1 MKEFKP
7 LIIINILC
15 FTSLFAFMPIAG
27 PIVRKLFLEE
37 WHAGLIVSLTGLA
50 WIFLSRFWG
59 KKSDIYGRRNIL
71 LIALVGFFISYLILA
86 IFIDYAV
93 VNPPLV
99 IISLTI
105 FTLIRVLNGGF
116 YSAIQPTSSALIA
129 DKIEPSKR
137 NSYMASLGAS
147 SGVGT
152 VLGSILAGAL
162 AIYGLAVPIY
172 LSTFLL
178 LIAIFILVF
187 FFEKDKKIYKT
198 SKESQTNQSL
208 SFFDKR
214 LRLVMFV
221 GFLVTFANITSQICI
236 GFFVL
241 DKFDL
246 DENKGAVLIGYIFT
260 IIGIIY
266 ILTQLAVSKL
276 KSIKP
281 ISWLF
286 IGSILAMIGYI
297 SILFISTKIELTIS
311 YSITTVGFGMLIP
324 AYMAITANSVESHE
338 QGVAAGTVS
347 SMQGIAVITAPLI
360 STIFYE
366 INLNFPF
373 IFSGISFLILVFI
386 ILFYRKKELYQK

>member
-246 DENKGAVLIGYIFT
+246 DENKGATLIGYIFT
-260 IIGIIY
+260 IIGIVY

-281 ISWLF
+281 ISWLL
-286 IGSILAMIGYI
+286 IGSILAMIGYV

-311 YSITTVGFGMLIP
+311 YGITTVGFGMLIP

-338 QGVAAGTVS
+338 QGIAAGTVS
-347 SMQGIAVITAPLI
+347 SMQGVAVITAPLV

>member
-59 KKSDIYGRRNIL
+59 KKSDIFGRKNIL

-105 FTLIRVLNGGF
+105 FTLIRVLNGVF
-116 YSAIQPTSSALIA
+116 YSAMQPTSSALIA

-152 VLGSILAGAL
+152 VLGSILAGSL

-187 FFEKDKKIYKT
+187 FFEKDKKIYQT
-198 SKESQTNQSL
+198 SKVNQTNQSL

-246 DENKGAVLIGYIFT
+246 DEEKGAALIGYIFT
-260 IIGIIY
+260 IIGVIY
-266 ILTQLAVSKL
+266 ILTQLVVSKL
-276 KSIKP
+276 KYIKP
-281 ISWLF
+281 ISWLLL
-286 IGSILAMIGYI
+286 GSILAMIGYI
-297 SILFISTKIELTIS
+297 SILFISTKIELTLS
-311 YSITTVGFGMLIP
+311 YGITTVGFGMLIP

-338 QGVAAGTVS
+338 QGIAAGSVS
-347 SMQGIAVITAPLI
+347 SMQGIAVIVAPLV

-386 ILFYRKKELYQK
+386 ILFYRKKELYKN

>member
-246 DENKGAVLIGYIFT
+246 DENKGATLIGYIFT

-266 ILTQLAVSKL
+266 ILTQLVVSKL

-281 ISWLF
+281 ISWLL

-338 QGVAAGTVS
+338 QGIAAGTVS
-347 SMQGIAVITAPLI
+347 SMQGIAVITAPLV